1 MGKNLFVAEG
11 YSLIDEERREG
22 GMKNRSKW
30 NLNTLLAERSTKERN
45 MRAKTKS
52 GSQDGFKRAVLCTL
66 WVSVGGDIRL
76 NLLQNIVFISI
87 VSLVSDT
94 VSVENVSS
102 TETLPT
108 EGLAP
113 EINQTDNNA
122 LLVSEEKVKMKVA
135 SEILPPK
142 V

>member
-45 MRAKTKS
+45 MRIKTKS

-66 WVSVGGDIRL
+66 CVSVGGDIRL

-87 VSLVSDT
+87 VSL
-94 VSVENVSS
+94 SS
-102 TETLPT
+102 L
-108 EGLAP
+108 
-113 EINQTDNNA
+113 
-122 LLVSEEKVKMKVA
+122 
-135 SEILPPK
+135 ILQLSI

>member
-1 MGKNLFVAEG
+1 
-11 YSLIDEERREG
+11 
-22 GMKNRSKW
+22 MKNRSKW

-66 WVSVGGDIRL
+66 CVSVGGDIRL